1 MNVLE
6 CSAKVLRYFGEV
18 QRGVCSRAKF
28 NFILCYFF
36 YHCSYLFYC
45 ELHQILVPSC
55 KLISL
60 FRMACLLFPG
70 GVVWRCTCVSSVSE
84 R

>member
-36 YHCSYLFYC
+36 IIVHTFFIVNSTKYWF
-45 ELHQILVPSC
+45 LV
-55 KLISL
+55 
-60 FRMACLLFPG
+60 
-70 GVVWRCTCVSSVSE
+70 VS
-84 R
+84 